1 MAPITEKDHTAG
13 PADAPVTL
21 VEYGDYQCPDCGAA
35 EPILRTVRERMGD
48 RMRFVF
54 RNFPLMDIHPF
65 ALDAAVASEAA
76 AAQNA
81 FWPMH
86 DLLLENQEAL
96 DKDDLVGYAGSL
108 GLNVEKFREALDSR
122 ALQDEVRQEAEQ
134 GEKDGVSAT
143 PTLCLNGR
151 PYDGPLDAAAIIGA
165 AGA

>member
-1 MAPITEKDHTAG
+1 MLPVTSADHTDG

-48 RMRFVF
+48 RLRFVF

-65 ALDAAVASEAA
+65 ALGAAVASEAA
-76 AAQNA
+76 AAQDA

-96 DKDDLVGYAGSL
+96 DKEDLIGYAGRL
-108 GLNVEKFREALDSR
+108 GLDVEKFREALDSR
-122 ALQDEVRQEAEQ
+122 ALEDRVRKEAKE

-143 PTLCLNGR
+143 PTLFLNGR
-151 PYDGPLDAAAIIGA
+151 PYDGPMDAAAIVRA
-165 AGA
+165 FDA